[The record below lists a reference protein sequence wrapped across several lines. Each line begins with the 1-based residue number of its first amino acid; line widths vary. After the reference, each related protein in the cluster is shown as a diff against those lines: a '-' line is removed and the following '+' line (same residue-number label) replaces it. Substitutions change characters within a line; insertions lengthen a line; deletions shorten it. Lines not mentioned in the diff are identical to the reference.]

1 MLAARVLFACPTL
14 YVSCVLWYN
23 GCTMSIFIVMAVVR
37 AMCSDDP
44 DERLW
49 GWVMFAISWVV
60 VIVGVIVLCVLGVD

>member
-1 MLAARVLFACPTL
+1 
-14 YVSCVLWYN
+14 
-23 GCTMSIFIVMAVVR
+23 MSIFIVMAVVR